1 MFVGA
6 RVQRGQV
13 LDKLFRSLLQSSMLL
28 IKRGEVALKNG
39 MHVVKDIAFSQNLR
53 HAKDAGT
60 DLINRLLTGGSNVRG
75 GVPPGRHHQPP
86 QWQRRHIKQ
95 VSKMLI
101 VSALPDLP
109 RVSSEMMEQL

>member
-1 MFVGA
+1 MLEYNEDKAWITYSGA
-6 RVQRGQV
+6 VHQG
-13 LDKLFRSLLQSSMLL
+13 K
-28 IKRGEVALKNG
+28 VALGYRALKTG
-39 MHVVKDIAFSQNLR
+39 MHVVNGGSFGQSLR

-60 DLINRLLTGGSNVRG
+60 DLINHLLTGGSNVRG
-75 GVPPGRHHQPP
+75 GVPVGRHHQLP
-86 QWQRRHIKQ
+86 QWQRRHIKK